1 MLNRFS
7 VKTRLMALM
16 VAILGMIA
24 VGTVIGLGGMHA
36 ANNGMHLIYSDKLEP
51 TTQTGRMLRLMNENR
66 AQVMLALQHN
76 PESPFAKLHDHP
88 VDKHLDAIAKNRDE
102 ITSIVEAF
110 AKRQLN
116 ADERSLLDQY
126 AAARTHYV
134 KDGLAVAV
142 GQIRAGD
149 YMTATRTLLDVIN
162 PAYAEASKKAETL
175 LAFYVDSAKAENA
188 SLDSAYRWIFAVGLG
203 LGLLAIV
210 LVLITSLA
218 ISHSITRPLDRA
230 VEIADAIAADRLDN
244 RIEAEGKDELAALL
258 TALARMQQSL
268 SERMGAER
276 ETARESLRIRN
287 ALDKCSTNVML
298 ADTDGRI
305 LYLNEAL
312 GSTLRAAEAD
322 IRKDLPS
329 FSAAGLLGRNFDDF
343 HRNPGHQ
350 RQILAGLTGVHR
362 ADIAVGGRSFRL
374 TANPVVDAGGARIGT
389 VLEWLDRT
397 QEVAIENELADVL
410 TAATRGDFSR
420 RLALEG
426 KQGFFR
432 EVAAGLNE
440 LTELVARGLREVAGV
455 LNAISRGELN
465 EHVKGEYAGTFG
477 QLKDDTNATVDRLRE
492 VVGQIQEASE
502 AINTAASEIAAGN
515 RDLSARTEE
524 QASSLEETASS
535 MEELNAT
542 VRQNA
547 ENAQRANTL
556 AASSNDAARRGG
568 ETVHGVVETMGEIQR
583 SAQKIADII
592 GVIDSI
598 AFQTNI
604 LALNAAVEAARAGE
618 QGRGFAVVASEVRAL
633 AQRSA
638 QAAREIKTLI
648 SASVENVNGGVKLVS
663 QAGKTIE
670 EVVASFGSVADL
682 VTDISSASRE
692 QSSGIEQVTV
702 AVNSMDEV
710 TQQNA
715 ALVEQAAAAA
725 ESLEEQAQ
733 TLARVVAMFR
743 IGQGGGAS
751 ASRTSAAG
759 SGGSSPPPA
768 PVRRAAG
775 AGKVPASLTAA
786 APANDE
792 WEEF

>member
-24 VGTVIGLGGMHA
+24 VGTLIGLGGMRA
-36 ANNGMHLIYSDKLEP
+36 ANNGMHVIYAEKLEP
-51 TTQTGRMLRLMNENR
+51 ATMAGRVLRLMNENR

-76 PESPFAKLHDHP
+76 PENPFSKLHDHA
-88 VDKHLDAIAKNRDE
+88 VDKHLEAIAKNRDE
-102 ITSIVEAF
+102 ITAIVDVF
-110 AKRQLN
+110 SKRELS
-116 ADERSLLDQY
+116 ADERHLLEQY
-126 AAARTHYV
+126 AAARAHYV

-142 GQIRAGD
+142 AHIRAND
-149 YMTATRTLLDVIN
+149 YMAATRTLLDVIN
-162 PAYAEASKKAETL
+162 PAYADASAKAETL
-175 LAFYVDSAKAENA
+175 LAFYVDSAKTENTT
-188 SLDSAYRWIFAVGLG
+188 LETAYRWIFGAGLSLG
-203 LGLLAIV
+203 LVAMVVV
-210 LVLITSLA
+210 LVAS
-218 ISHSITRPLDRA
+218 ISIAHSITRPLDRA
-230 VEIADAIAADRLDN
+230 VQVADAIAADRLDN
-244 RIEAEGKDELAALL
+244 RIDVDGRDELAALL
-258 TALARMQQSL
+258 TALARMQTSL
-268 SERMGAER
+268 NERIGAER
-276 ETARESLRIRN
+276 ELARESLRIRN

-312 GSTLRAAEAD
+312 AATLRAAQTD
-322 IRKDLPS
+322 IRKDLPG
-329 FSAAGLLGRNFDDF
+329 FDAATLVGRNFDDF
-343 HRNPGHQ
+343 HRNPAHQ
-350 RQILAGLTGVHR
+350 RNLLAGLSGSHR
-362 ADIAVGGRSFRL
+362 AEIHVGGRDFRL
-374 TANPVVDAGGARIGT
+374 TANPVMDAGGVRIGT

-420 RLALEG
+420 RLTLDG

-432 EVAAGLNE
+432 EVACGLNE

-455 LNAISRGELN
+455 LNAIARGELN
-465 EHVKGEYAGTFG
+465 EHVKGEYGGTFG
-477 QLKDDTNATVDRLRE
+477 QLKNDTNATVDRLRD

-524 QASSLEETASS
+524 QASSLQETASS
-535 MEELNAT
+535 MEELNTT

-568 ETVHGVVETMGEIQR
+568 ETVHGVVATMGEIQR

-638 QAAREIKTLI
+638 QAAKEIKGLI
-648 SASVENVNGGVKLVS
+648 AASVDSVNSGAKLVG

-670 EVVASFGSVADL
+670 EVVASFGAVAEL
-682 VTDISSASRE
+682 VTDISGASRE
-692 QSSGIEQVTV
+692 QSSGIEQVTA

-733 TLARVVAMFR
+733 TLSRVVAMFR
-743 IGQGGGAS
+743 IDRGTGNAALAGQPRAAVALPRTAAAAAVKAPLKAGAS
-751 ASRTSAAG
+751 A
-759 SGGSSPPPA
+759 
-768 PVRRAAG
+768 
-775 AGKVPASLTAA
+775 PASE
-786 APANDE
+786 E